1 MHPPRAFSPYHIS
14 RHIVRALAYRLALT
28 DKALERHLGRFFPLE
43 ARKLGIHILLCDPQV
58 KLDERANRIHL
69 RVRLQVRLPGQI
81 KTEGQLE
88 LSGIL
93 VYDTDE
99 GAFYLNQPEICE
111 FSLGSIP
118 TAYLAPVRVL
128 VRSLLSRFVAS
139 VPLFRFRSTSLKHRL
154 VRSVVR
160 NVEVHR
166 GKLRVRFAIPK
177 RV

>member
-1 MHPPRAFSPYHIS
+1 MHPPHAFSPYHIS
-14 RHIVRALAYRLALT
+14 RQIVRALAYRLALT

-43 ARKLGIHILLCDPQV
+43 TRKLGIYIQLADPRV

-69 RVRLQVRLPGQI
+69 RVQLLVRLPGQI
-81 KTEGQLE
+81 KTEGHLE
-88 LSGIL
+88 LSGVL
-93 VYDTDE
+93 VYDTEE
-99 GAFYLNQPEICE
+99 GAFYLNRPEICE
-111 FSLGSIP
+111 FALGSIP
-118 TAYLAPVRVL
+118 PGYLTPVRVL
-128 VRSLLSRFVAS
+128 VRSLLSRFVVN
-139 VPLFRFRSTSLKHRL
+139 VPLFKFRNTSLKHRL

>member
-1 MHPPRAFSPYHIS
+1 MHTPNVISPYHIS

-28 DKALERHLGRFFPLE
+28 DKALERHLARFFPLE
-43 ARKLGIHILLCDPQV
+43 ARKLGIYLQLSHPTV

-69 RVRLQVRLPGQI
+69 RVNLLVRLPGQI
-81 KTEGQLE
+81 TTEGQLE
-88 LSGIL
+88 LSGNL
-93 VYDTDE
+93 VYDPEE
-99 GAFYLNQPEICE
+99 GAFYLNRPEICE

-118 TAYLAPVRVL
+118 RGYLTPVRVL
-128 VRSLLSRFVAS
+128 VRSLLSRFVTS

-166 GKLRVRFAIPK
+166 GKLRVRFALPK
-177 RV
+177 RL